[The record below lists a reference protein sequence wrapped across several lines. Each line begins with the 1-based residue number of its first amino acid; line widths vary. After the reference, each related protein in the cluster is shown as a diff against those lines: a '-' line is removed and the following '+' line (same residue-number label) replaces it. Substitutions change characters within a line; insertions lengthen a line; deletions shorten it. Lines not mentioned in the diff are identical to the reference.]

1 MNDVSR
7 TPEMSAAD
15 AALAAKI
22 SDWILAEGLRGTAI
36 RDLMEGF
43 CDQLSSAGFPLMRG
57 FTSFQTLHPLY
68 SGYGFIWRRA
78 DVDVEEN
85 SFLRQTIPS
94 PAWTDS
100 PFFYMLQ
107 NNVHTLRACL
117 EGETEREFPV
127 YDDFRAEGATGYFA
141 RLVGFGELDIN
152 KDEPGGVAYSFLTDC
167 PGGFADSHIAMLE
180 KLMPVLSLAIKA
192 RSTYQIATE
201 ILGVYIGHDAG
212 RRVFS
217 GTIERGD
224 VQTIGAVIFFADLR
238 GFTRLSETL
247 DGGEVVAML
256 DDYLDAIARPLL
268 AQGGEVLKFMGDG
281 LMGTFE
287 IGDADPA
294 EKCQAALTATHGVM
308 KGLAALSQKRR
319 AAGQPVMEL
328 DVALH
333 LGDVLY
339 GNVGSENRLDFTVI
353 GPAVNEASRMEALC
367 RPLGHSLLVSEAFAN
382 AASADCRGRLIS
394 IGRHRLRDIPGDR
407 ELFTVEVGDCPD
419 AGP

>member
-22 SDWILAEGLRGTAI
+22 GDWILAEGLRGTAI

-43 CDQLSSAGFPLMRG
+43 CDQLSTSGFPLMRG

-78 DVDVEEN
+78 DADVEEN

-100 PFFYMLQ
+100 PFFYMLN
-107 NNVHTLRACL
+107 NNVHRLLACL
-117 EGETEREFPV
+117 EGQTDREFPV

-167 PGGFADSHIAMLE
+167 PGGFSASHIAILE
-180 KLMPVLSLAIKA
+180 KLMPMLSLAIKA

-201 ILGVYIGHDAG
+201 ILGIYIGHDAG

-217 GTIERGD
+217 GAVERGD

-238 GFTRLSETL
+238 GFTRLSETM
-247 DGGEVVAML
+247 DGGDVVAML
-256 DDYLDAIARPLL
+256 DDYLDTIARPLL

-281 LMGTFE
+281 LMATFE
-287 IGDADPA
+287 IGDADA
-294 EKCQAALTATHGVM
+294 AAKCQAALTATCGVM
-308 KGLAALSQKRR
+308 TGLAALNETRR
-319 AAGQPVMEL
+319 AAGQPAMEL

-339 GNVGSENRLDFTVI
+339 GNVGSESRLDFTVI

-382 AASADCRGRLIS
+382 AASDDCRGRLIS
-394 IGRHRLRDIPGDR
+394 LGRHELRDIPGDR
-407 ELFTVEVGDCPD
+407 ELFTAEVADCPD
-419 AGP
+419 AAP